1 MTRQP
6 CGSDVSGAR
15 GKHKSRTPLL
25 RQLQPRLPNG
35 VIGLVLDDARL
46 KASSRSRT
54 HE

>member
-25 RQLQPRLPNG
+25 RQLQPPSKWHDWAG
-35 VIGLVLDDARL
+35 IGRRAPQYVVAI
-46 KASSRSRT
+46 T
-54 HE
+54 HT